1 MKERIIVLDTNR
13 TYYDIKGAADDSMTV
28 EELIEELRYLP
39 GDCKVVFRNDGGY
52 TYGYLRDRY
61 IDSEYYEPEPEKEED
76 EDVVDRADMENDI
89 AEAVRKSKDGRVRLC
104 AVWDDESKREFRLVA
119 FNDSRV
125 LGVAAVSEEDDS
137 EFIPIEELSY
147 SEVEDVW
154 SAITF

>member
-1 MKERIIVLDTNR
+1 MERIITLSVNR
-13 TYYDIKGAADDSMTV
+13 SHYDIKGAADESMTV

-39 GDCKVVFRNDGGY
+39 GDCKVVFKNDGGY
-52 TYGYLRDRY
+52 TYGYIKDRD
-61 IDSEYYEPEPEKEED
+61 IDSEYLEPEVEED
-76 EDVVDRADMENDI
+76 EDVVDRADMEYDI
-89 AEAVRKSKDGRVRLC
+89 AEAVRKSKDGRVRLA

-137 EFIPIEELSY
+137 EFIPIEELSD

-154 SAITF
+154 SAITY

>member
-1 MKERIIVLDTNR
+1 MERIITIDTR
-13 TYYDIKGAADDSMTV
+13 RSDYSVKEAADESITV

-39 GDCKVVFRNDGGY
+39 GDCKVVFKNDNGY
-52 TYGYLRDRY
+52 TYGYIQDRD
-61 IDSEYYEPEPEKEED
+61 IDSEYWEPGEEEED
-76 EDVVDRADMENDI
+76 EAAMDRADMEYDI
-89 AEAVRKSKDGRVRLC
+89 AEAVRKSKDGRVRLA

-137 EFIPIEELSY
+137 EFIPIEELSD

-154 SAITF
+154 TAITY

>member
-1 MKERIIVLDTNR
+1 MERIITISTNR
-13 TYYDIKGAADDSMTV
+13 SHYDIKGAADESMTV

-39 GDCKVVFRNDGGY
+39 GDCKVVFKNDNGY
-52 TYGYLRDRY
+52 TYGYIQDRD
-61 IDSEYYEPEPEKEED
+61 IDSEYIEPEEED
-76 EDVVDRADMENDI
+76 EDVMDRADMEYDI
-89 AEAVRKSKDGRVRLC
+89 AEAVRKSEDGRVRLA

-137 EFIPIEELSY
+137 EFIPIEELSD

-154 SAITF
+154 SAITY

>member
-1 MKERIIVLDTNR
+1 MERIITIDTR
-13 TYYDIKGAADDSMTV
+13 RSDYSVKEAADNSMTV
-28 EELIEELRYLP
+28 TELIEELRYLP
-39 GDCKVVFRNDGGY
+39 GDCKVVFKNDNGY
-52 TYGYLRDRY
+52 TYGYIMDRD
-61 IDSEYYEPEPEKEED
+61 IDSEYIEPEEED

-89 AEAVRKSKDGRVRLC
+89 AEAVRKSKDGRVKLI
-104 AVWDDESKREFRLVA
+104 AVWDDESKREFRLVG

-137 EFIPIEELSY
+137 EFIPIEELSD

>member
-1 MKERIIVLDTNR
+1 MTERIIVIDTNR
-13 TYYDIKGAADDSMTV
+13 SYYNIKQAADDSMTV

-61 IDSEYYEPEPEKEED
+61 IDSEYYEPEEEDD
-76 EDVVDRADMENDI
+76 EDVMDRADMEYEI
-89 AEAVRKSKDGRVRLC
+89 AEAVRKSEDGRVRLA
-104 AVWDDESKREFRLVA
+104 AVWDDESKREFRLVSY
-119 FNDSRV
+119 NDSRV

-137 EFIPIEELSY
+137 EFIPIEELSD

>member
-1 MKERIIVLDTNR
+1 MERIITISTNR
-13 TYYDIKGAADDSMTV
+13 SHYDIKGAADESITV

-39 GDCKVVFRNDGGY
+39 GDCKVVFKNDNGY
-52 TYGYLRDRY
+52 TYGYIQDRD
-61 IDSEYYEPEPEKEED
+61 IDSEYIEPEEED
-76 EDVVDRADMENDI
+76 EDVMDRADMEYDI
-89 AEAVRKSKDGRVRLC
+89 AEAVRKSEDGRVRLA

-137 EFIPIEELSY
+137 EFIPIEELSD

-154 SAITF
+154 SAITY

>member
-1 MKERIIVLDTNR
+1 MERIITIDTR
-13 TYYDIKGAADDSMTV
+13 RSDYSVKEAADESITV

-39 GDCKVVFRNDGGY
+39 GDCKVVFKNDNGY
-52 TYGYLRDRY
+52 TYGYIQDRD
-61 IDSEYYEPEPEKEED
+61 IDSEYIEPEEED
-76 EDVVDRADMENDI
+76 EDVMDRADMEYDI
-89 AEAVRKSKDGRVRLC
+89 AEAVRKSEDGRVRLA

-137 EFIPIEELSY
+137 EFIPIEELSD

-154 SAITF
+154 SAITY

>member
-1 MKERIIVLDTNR
+1 METRIITLSTCRSDYNIE
-13 TYYDIKGAADDSMTV
+13 DAAKSSMTV
-28 EELIEELRYLP
+28 DELIDELRHLP
-39 GDCKVVFRNDGGY
+39 GDCKVVFKNDNGY
-52 TYGYLRDRY
+52 TYGYIQDRD
-61 IDSEYYEPEPEKEED
+61 IDSEYLEPEVEEED

-89 AEAVRKSKDGRVRLC
+89 AEAVRKSKDGRVRLA

-137 EFIPIEELSY
+137 EFIPIEELSD

-154 SAITF
+154 SAITY

>member
-1 MKERIIVLDTNR
+1 MAERIIVIDTNR
-13 TYYDIKGAADDSMTV
+13 SYYNVKQAADDSMTV

-61 IDSEYYEPEPEKEED
+61 IDSEYYEPEPEEED
-76 EDVVDRADMENDI
+76 EDVMDRADMEYEI
-89 AEAVRKSKDGRVRLC
+89 AEAVRKSEDGRVRLA

-119 FNDSRV
+119 YNDSRV

-137 EFIPIEELSY
+137 EFIPIEDLSDNELE
-147 SEVEDVW
+147 EVWYAV
-154 SAITF
+154 TV

>member
-1 MKERIIVLDTNR
+1 MERIITISTNR
-13 TYYDIKGAADDSMTV
+13 SHYDIKGAADESITV

-39 GDCKVVFRNDGGY
+39 GDCKVVFKNDNGY
-52 TYGYLRDRY
+52 TYGYIQDRD
-61 IDSEYYEPEPEKEED
+61 IDSEYWEPEVEED
-76 EDVVDRADMENDI
+76 EDVVDRADMEYDI
-89 AEAVRKSKDGRVRLC
+89 AEAVRKSEDGRVRLA

-137 EFIPIEELSY
+137 EFIPIEELSD

-154 SAITF
+154 SAITY

>member
-1 MKERIIVLDTNR
+1 MERIITIDTR
-13 TYYDIKGAADDSMTV
+13 RSDYSVKEAADESITV

-39 GDCKVVFRNDGGY
+39 GDCKVVFKNDNGY
-52 TYGYLRDRY
+52 TYGYIQDRD
-61 IDSEYYEPEPEKEED
+61 IDSEYIEPEEED
-76 EDVVDRADMENDI
+76 EDVMDRADMEYDI
-89 AEAVRKSKDGRVRLC
+89 AEAVRKSKDGRVRLA

-137 EFIPIEELSY
+137 EFIPIEELSD

-154 SAITF
+154 TAITY

>member
-1 MKERIIVLDTNR
+1 MERIITIDTR
-13 TYYDIKGAADDSMTV
+13 RSDYSVKEAADDSITV

-39 GDCKVVFRNDGGY
+39 GDCKVVFKNDNGY
-52 TYGYLRDRY
+52 TYGYIQDRD
-61 IDSEYYEPEPEKEED
+61 IDSEYWEPGEEEED
-76 EDVVDRADMENDI
+76 EAAMDRADMEYEI
-89 AEAVRKSKDGRVRLC
+89 SEAVRKSKDGRVRLA

-137 EFIPIEELSY
+137 EFIPIEELSD

-154 SAITF
+154 TAITY